1 MSEMCQL
8 SINISSDIAEE
19 LMSHLWLIPEI
30 VTGCT
35 CIPAQ
40 GFGSRQYYRNIQEKI
55 RGATERN
62 LILLILPLA
71 TVPLVLAHIQKK
83 FKSSDCF
90 YWVLPTIASGY
101 AGQGKVNE

>member
-35 CIPAQ
+35 CISAQ
-40 GFGSRQYYRNIQEKI
+40 GFGSRQHYRNIQEKI
-55 RGATERN
+55 QKSIKNNTEKIF
-62 LILLILPLA
+62 L
-71 TVPLVLAHIQKK
+71 
-83 FKSSDCF
+83 
-90 YWVLPTIASGY
+90 
-101 AGQGKVNE
+101 

>member
-8 SINISSDIAEE
+8 SINISSDIVEE

-40 GFGSRQYYRNIQEKI
+40 GFGSRQHYRNIQEKF
-55 RGATERN
+55 GC
-62 LILLILPLA
+62 
-71 TVPLVLAHIQKK
+71 
-83 FKSSDCF
+83 D
-90 YWVLPTIASGY
+90 
-101 AGQGKVNE
+101 

>member
-35 CIPAQ
+35 CIPSQ
-40 GFGSRQYYRNIQEKI
+40 GSGSNQQYRNLQEKT

-71 TVPLVLAHIQKK
+71 TVPLILSVKSFK
-83 FKSSDCF
+83 FF
-90 YWVLPTIASGY
+90 
-101 AGQGKVNE
+101 

>member
-40 GFGSRQYYRNIQEKI
+40 GLAAANII
-55 RGATERN
+55 ATF
-62 LILLILPLA
+62 
-71 TVPLVLAHIQKK
+71 KK
-83 FKSSDCF
+83 N
-90 YWVLPTIASGY
+90 SGC
-101 AGQGKVNE
+101 N